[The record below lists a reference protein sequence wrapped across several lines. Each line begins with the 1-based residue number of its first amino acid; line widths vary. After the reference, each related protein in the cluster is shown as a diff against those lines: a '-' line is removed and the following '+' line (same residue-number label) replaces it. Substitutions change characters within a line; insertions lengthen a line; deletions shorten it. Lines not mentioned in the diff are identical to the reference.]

1 MMVQRFLRSWRLGR
15 AASLA
20 AGVLLVGGLLL
31 TAAPPGAA
39 DAPAK
44 EPDKKEEKK
53 ETPKVELPPPPWP
66 KPLNL
71 VIVGKDE
78 QHTVQVADTVKFIN
92 EKLNETWKAEKV
104 VPSRFADDHEF
115 IRRVT
120 LDIIGRIATPEEIE
134 QYLKDPEAK
143 RRSMLIE
150 RLLSDK
156 DGEYSKHWA
165 NMWSNWLLT
174 RSGVFGRGEYHDEMA
189 LWLEDQ
195 FAANTPY
202 DEIVRKVLTAKGK
215 NTDNGAVNFLLAH
228 VGEAVPQ
235 DSRAKEGHFQMVPVT
250 SRITKLFLGTQVQ
263 CAQCHDHPFYNNI
276 KQKDFWGVN
285 AFLRQV
291 ERVGTPPDPTAG
303 GMMAKPGP
311 LELKDDEAVNEDA
324 KVYYEKRN
332 GVVQIAKA
340 EFLASGEETHG
351 ARLPMGQDDKPVQGE
366 NRRAELAKYVTGHD
380 MFAKAYVNRM
390 WGVFMGRGFVNP
402 VDDFND
408 QNKPSNPELLD
419 ELAVRF
425 KNYRFDPK
433 ELIRWICNSEAYNLS
448 CVANSTNDS
457 PDKEVLFSRMVLKSM
472 SPEQLFESL
481 VVATKAE
488 TGENKDAKKKAKETW
503 LGTLIGNFGD
513 DEGNEVNFN
522 GTVVQALLMM
532 NGGDIN
538 EAIGRA
544 DKGTVALA
552 MKKHGDRPPA
562 VIKELFLA
570 TLNREP
576 TSKEMATIVGQFR
589 FHPSHAKLQAEDM
602 TKPERKYQDLLWA
615 LVNSNEFLLNH

>member
-1 MMVQRFLRSWRLGR
+1 MMVQSFLRGWRPGR
-15 AASLA
+15 AATLA
-20 AGVLLVGGLLL
+20 AGVLLTGGLLL
-31 TAAPPGAA
+31 TASPPGAA
-39 DAPAK
+39 APPAK
-44 EPDKKEEKK
+44 AA
-53 ETPKVELPPPPWP
+53 KVEAPPPPWP
-66 KPLNL
+66 KPLDL
-71 VIVGKDE
+71 VIVGKDQ
-78 QHTVQVADTVKFIN
+78 QHTAQVADTVKFIN
-92 EKLNETWKAEKV
+92 EKLNKNWKTEKV
-104 VPSRFADDHEF
+104 VPSRFANDYEF
-115 IRRVT
+115 IRRAT

-156 DGEYSKHWA
+156 DGEYSKRRAHV
-165 NMWSNWLLT
+165 WSNWLLT

-195 FAANTPY
+195 FGANTPY
-202 DEIVRKVLTAKGK
+202 DEMVRKLLTAKGK
-215 NTDNGAVNFLLAH
+215 NTENGAVNFMLAH
-228 VGEAVPQ
+228 VGEKVPA
-235 DSRAKEGHFQMVPVT
+235 DSVAKEGHFQMAPLT
-250 SRITKLFLGTQVQ
+250 SRITRLFLGTQVQ

-303 GMMAKPGP
+303 RRMAKPGP
-311 LELKDDEAVNEDA
+311 LELKDDDNVNVDA

-332 GVVQIAKA
+332 GVVEIAKA
-340 EFLASGEETHG
+340 EFLAGGDETHG
-351 ARLPMGQDDKPVQGE
+351 PRLPMGSDDKPVQGE
-366 NRRAELAKYVTGHD
+366 ARRAELAKFVTGHE

-408 QNKPSNPELLD
+408 QNQPSMPELLN

-425 KNYRFDPK
+425 KNYGYDQK

-457 PDKEVLFSRMVLKSM
+457 QDKEVLFSRMVLKSM
-472 SPEQLFESL
+472 SPEQLFDSL
-481 VVATKAE
+481 VTATKAE
-488 TGENKDAKKKAKETW
+488 VGENKEAKKKAKETW
-503 LGTLIGNFGD
+503 LETLIGNFGD

-538 EAIGRA
+538 EAIDRP

-552 MKKHGDRPPA
+552 MKKHGNRPAA

-576 TSKEMATIVGQFR
+576 TPKEVATVIAQFR
-589 FHPSHAKLQAEDM
+589 FPPSRYKLQVGDM
-602 TKPERKYQDLLWA
+602 AKPERKYQDLLWA